1 MGITK
6 ATIHLHRSVFQ
17 VARPKEDAEW
27 ACQLAVGS
35 LPRETVS
42 HPGAGACGSQK
53 CQEILGLLQ
62 GVQGLVVSQ
71 GGGEV
76 AEASRIREI

>member
-1 MGITK
+1 MGIPK
-6 ATIHLHRSVFQ
+6 AVIHLHKSVFQ
-17 VARPKEDAEW
+17 VARPKEDAGW
-27 ACQLAVGS
+27 VCQLAVGS
-35 LPRETVS
+35 LSRETVS
-42 HPGAGACGSQK
+42 HPGTGACGSQK

-62 GVQGLVVSQ
+62 CVQGLVVSQ